1 MVSRFRPPRHQWDRN
16 LLLGVLCICLSGFT
30 SPLMNGF
37 AKLLGESYS
46 SLPQAPSSGSLRPK
60 ERERAG
66 KLQTV

>member
-1 MVSRFRPPRHQWDRN
+1 MK
-16 LLLGVLCICLSGFT
+16 
-30 SPLMNGF
+30 GF
-37 AKLLGESYS
+37 AKLLDESYS